1 MSARRKEVRSESIIA
16 NRDMPDSTS
25 TTILE
30 PSLPENLSP
39 AGILSPVTGQR
50 RSVTILDVAAA
61 LGMHKS
67 TVSLALS
74 GRGNVSQ
81 STRLK
86 VMEVAREMGYE
97 PNPLAQRLASGSRNS
112 MVFVCSGGLDL
123 GLATEKI
130 LLIQAELGKM
140 ALEVPIYTFPESSGE
155 GTRSQAD
162 QIRSLC
168 RQQPRALVCATHSL
182 ASGVFDELRHY
193 RDRGGIVVCYDFPVP
208 IDCDQVVF
216 DRFENA
222 YRGARHLI
230 ERGHKD
236 IGFGLSYPSRWG
248 AGDVTGIQ
256 GERLAGFARA
266 LKESGLP
273 WREEWVFRHS
283 TYELGGA
290 EMAEHFLGMKARPTG
305 LCIVN
310 DYVSLAFMGEL
321 ARNGVRVPED
331 VSIVGHDNQPVAAY
345 CPTPLTSISHPAEE
359 IAMAVVELL
368 ARRLDGDIG
377 PARKMVLK
385 GSLVERQS
393 VGGFRK

>member
-1 MSARRKEVRSESIIA
+1 
-16 NRDMPDSTS
+16 MPTS
-25 TTILE
+25 TTAASPEI
-30 PSLPENLSP
+30 SRPENLSP
-39 AGILSPVTGQR
+39 AGILSPITGQR
-50 RSVTILDVAAA
+50 RSVTILDVASA

-81 STRLK
+81 STRQK

-123 GLATEKI
+123 GLSTEKI

-140 ALEVPIYTFPESSGE
+140 ALEVPIYTFPETGAE

-162 QIRSLC
+162 QIRGLC
-168 RQQPRALVCATHSL
+168 RQQPRALVCAANSL
-182 ASGVFDELRHY
+182 GPGVFEELSHY

-208 IDCDQVVF
+208 LDCDQVIF

-230 ERGHKD
+230 DHGHKH
-236 IGFGLSYPSRWG
+236 IGFGLSFPSRWG
-248 AGDVTGIQ
+248 AGDVSGIQ
-256 GERLAGFARA
+256 GERLAGFAKA
-266 LKESGLP
+266 LGESGLP

-290 EMAEHFLGMKARPTG
+290 EMAEHFLALQDRPTG

-321 ARNGVRVPED
+321 ARKGVRVPDD

-345 CPTPLTSISHPAEE
+345 CPVPLTSISHPAEE
-359 IAMAVVELL
+359 IARSVVELL
-368 ARRLDGDIG
+368 ARRLDGDTG
-377 PARKMVLK
+377 PARKVVLK

-393 VGGFRK
+393 VGRPSPGG